1 MSRRW
6 LATALAVVITA
17 TLVADAGVVL
27 ARTGEPGTAAT
38 PSVSTLVP
46 DKLEPVL
53 PGLEAFV
60 EQARGLQYKRPP
72 KVALVADDQFEKLF
86 QGDGSDSE
94 ADPQDMQTSL
104 GELRALGLIEGQ
116 INVDAVAQQQTSGV
130 IGFYDSKTK
139 ELYVRGVD
147 ATPYVQRTLVHE
159 LTHALD
165 DQHFG
170 LERPELDTP
179 ERSDALS
186 AFQAL
191 VEGNAT
197 TVENEWYDSRP
208 QEDRDAIDA
217 AESATGGGADDG
229 SEPDVFTKEAAF
241 PYSVGP
247 DFVAALRDA
256 GGQTRLDAAFEH
268 PPTTTEQILYPRRFL
283 DGESALAVPPPP
295 ADGDVVDQGSFGEL
309 GLFLIADASVS
320 HQAAGRASA
329 GWGGDTYRAWRDGNR
344 TCIRANIAM
353 DTSADTAELLE
364 TLQAWAA
371 QHPGASVSGSGPL
384 QITNCG

>member
-1 MSRRW
+1 M
-6 LATALAVVITA
+6 AAALAVVITA
-17 TLVADAGVVL
+17 TLMADAGVVV
-27 ARTGEPGTAAT
+27 ARTGEPDTAAS

-46 DKLEPVL
+46 DKLTPVL

-60 EQARGLQYKRPP
+60 EQARGLQFKRTP
-72 KVALVADDQFEKLF
+72 KVALVADDQFDKLLE
-86 QGDGSDSE
+86 GDGSDA
-94 ADPQDMQTSL
+94 ADPQDVQTAL
-104 GELRALGLIEGQ
+104 GELRALGLIEGE
-116 INVDAVAQQQTSGV
+116 IDVDAVARQQTSTV
-130 IGFYDSKTK
+130 LGFYDSKTK

-147 ATPYVQRTLVHE
+147 ATPYAQQTLVHE

-170 LERPELDTP
+170 LERPELDAP
-179 ERSDALS
+179 EQSDAAA

-191 VEGNAT
+191 AEGDAT

-208 QEDRDAIDA
+208 QEDQDAIDA
-217 AESATGGGADDG
+217 AEGATGGGADDG
-229 SEPDVFTKEAAF
+229 SEPDVFTKQAAF

-247 DFVAALRDA
+247 DFVAALRKA
-256 GGQTRLDAAFEH
+256 GGQARLDAAFEH

-283 DGESALAVPPPP
+283 DGETALAVLAPR
-295 ADGDVVDQGSFGEL
+295 ADGDVVDEGSFGEL

-329 GWGGDTYRAWRDGNR
+329 GWGGDAYRAWRDGNR
-344 TCIRANIAM
+344 TCIRANIQM
-353 DTSADTAELLE
+353 DTPADTAQLIE

-371 QHPGASVSGSGPL
+371 QHPGATVSGTDP
-384 QITNCG
+384 IEIANCG